1 MMDIRKRKQD
11 HVNLTVSGRS
21 DFMKTAGFG
30 RYDFKHNALPELDLS
45 EVDPSAELFGRRF
58 SLPLFISSMTGGY
71 DGATP
76 VNAILARFC
85 EQRNLP
91 MGVGSQRAMLDN
103 PELETSFSVVREH
116 APTAFIASNIGGAQ
130 LASGWTET
138 KTRCLIDAIRADAVI
153 VHLNPAQELVQPE
166 GDRSFRGILD
176 GIRRLVDDA
185 GVPVIVKET
194 GAGISGDV
202 AVKLM
207 DAGVAAVDV
216 AGAGGTSWS
225 RVEAWRRDD
234 GDHSLDEWG
243 IPTVDCLLEVAP
255 LRSATFR
262 IIASGGVRTAEDAL
276 KCLCLGA
283 DMVAMAQPII
293 AVVKSEGLDGLHAF
307 ADRFARELTHRML
320 LIGTAAVTDC
330 HPSHLRILGQ

>member
-1 MMDIRKRKQD
+1 MDIRKRKQD

-30 RYDFKHNALPELDLS
+30 RYDFRHNALPELDLADI
-45 EVDPSAELFGRRF
+45 DPSATLLGRRF

-76 VNAILARFC
+76 VNAILAEFC
-85 EQRNLP
+85 ESRNLP
-91 MGVGSQRAMLDN
+91 MGVGSQRAMLEN
-103 PELETSFSVVREH
+103 PELEASFSVVREH
-116 APTAFIASNIGGAQ
+116 APTAFIAANIGGVQ
-130 LASGWTET
+130 LASGWSEL
-138 KTRCLIDAIRADAVI
+138 KTRRLIDAIRADAVI

-166 GDRSFRGILD
+166 GDRSFKGILA
-176 GIRRLVDDA
+176 GIRRMVDEA

-207 DAGVAAVDV
+207 DAGVSVVDV

-234 GDHSLDEWG
+234 GDHSLDDWG
-243 IPTVDCLLEVAP
+243 IPTVDCLLDVAP
-255 LRSATFR
+255 LRSSEFQ
-262 IIASGGVRTAEDAL
+262 IIASGGVRTSDDAL

-283 DMVAMAQPII
+283 DFVAMAQPII
-293 AVVKSEGLDGLHAF
+293 AVVKSEGLPGLHAF
-307 ADRFARELTHRML
+307 VDRFARELTTRML
-320 LIGTAAVTDC
+320 LLGNATVTDC
-330 HPSHLRILGQ
+330 QPSQLRILGQ

>member
-1 MMDIRKRKQD
+1 
-11 HVNLTVSGRS
+11 
-21 DFMKTAGFG
+21 
-30 RYDFKHNALPELDLS
+30 
-45 EVDPSAELFGRRF
+45 
-58 SLPLFISSMTGGY
+58 
-71 DGATP
+71 
-76 VNAILARFC
+76 
-85 EQRNLP
+85 
-91 MGVGSQRAMLDN
+91 MGVGSQRAMLEN
-103 PELETSFSVVREH
+103 PELEASFSIVREH
-116 APTAFIASNIGGAQ
+116 APTAFIAANIGGAQ
-130 LASGWTET
+130 LASGWTDL
-138 KTRCLIDAIRADAVI
+138 KTRRLIDAIRADAVI

-166 GDRSFRGILD
+166 GDRSFRGILA
-176 GIRRLVDDA
+176 GIRRMVEDA

-194 GAGISGDV
+194 GAGISGEV

-255 LRSATFR
+255 LRSSAFR

-283 DMVAMAQPII
+283 DMAAMAQPII
-293 AVVKSEGLDGLHAF
+293 AVVKSDGLPGLHAF
-307 ADRFARELTHRML
+307 ADRFTRELVARML
-320 LIGTAAVTDC
+320 LIGCATVSDC
-330 HPSHLRILGQ
+330 QPTHLRILGQ

>member
-1 MMDIRKRKQD
+1 MDIRKRKQD

-21 DFMKTAGFG
+21 DFMKTAGFS
-30 RYDFKHNALPELDLS
+30 RYDFKHNALPELDAS
-45 EVDPSAELFGRRF
+45 EIDPSATLLGRRF

-76 VNAILARFC
+76 VNAILAQFC
-85 EQRNLP
+85 EARNLP
-91 MGVGSQRAMLDN
+91 MGVGSQRAMLEN
-103 PELETSFSVVREH
+103 PELEASFSVVREH
-116 APTAFIASNIGGAQ
+116 APTSFIAANIGGAQ
-130 LASGWTET
+130 LASGWSDD
-138 KTRCLIDAIRADAVI
+138 KTRRLIDAIRADAVI

-166 GDRSFRGILD
+166 GDRSFRGILA
-176 GIRRLVDDA
+176 GIRRLVDAA

-207 DAGVAAVDV
+207 DAGVSVVDV

-255 LRSATFR
+255 LRSSAFR

-283 DMVAMAQPII
+283 DMVAMAQPVI
-293 AVVKSEGLDGLHAF
+293 AVVKSEGLSGLHAF
-307 ADRFARELTHRML
+307 ADRFERELTARML
-320 LIGTAAVTDC
+320 LLGCARLSDC
-330 HPSHLRILGQ
+330 QPSHLRILGQ